1 MISRLMFMVPEVL
14 VLLVFSR
21 VAFGVVN
28 HGSIFAVA
36 VLIFLGAVMFAGIG
50 LLVASRAKTIE
61 AVSGLMN
68 LVMLPMWI
76 VSGIFFSSERFPD
89 AVQPLIRALPLT
101 PLIDSLRS
109 VMLEG
114 RARRSVAANRH
125 HAGLG
130 HRELCAGL
138 ALVPLAIRN
147 CHGNSDRS
155 RFRASSIFRIRKSLG
170 PRQQCNRLSRAVLFH
185 RPKIV

>member
-1 MISRLMFMVPEVL
+1 
-14 VLLVFSR
+14 
-21 VAFGVVN
+21 
-28 HGSIFAVA
+28 
-36 VLIFLGAVMFAGIG
+36 MFAGIG
-50 LLVASRAKTIE
+50 LLVASRANTIE

-68 LVMLPMWI
+68 LVQLPMWI
-76 VSGIFFSSERFPD
+76 ASGVFFSSERFPE

-101 PLIDSLRS
+101 AVINSLRS

-114 RARRSVAANRH
+114 ASLGTVAANRH
-125 HAGLG
+125 HVGLG

-155 RFRASSIFRIRKSLG
+155 RFHASRISRIRNRLG
-170 PRQQCNRLSRAVLFH
+170 RRQQCNRRSSGQFFSTGRKSSKLV
-185 RPKIV
+185 PGG